1 MIGLGVFM
9 VSVGVSLEISFHTL
23 VAVVFWMLGMIAFMR
38 GVLLYE
44 DEAKAELE
52 QKMKKDRQ
60 KQE

>member
-1 MIGLGVFM
+1 LIVLGVFM
-9 VSVGVSLEISFHTL
+9 VSVGVSLEITFRTL